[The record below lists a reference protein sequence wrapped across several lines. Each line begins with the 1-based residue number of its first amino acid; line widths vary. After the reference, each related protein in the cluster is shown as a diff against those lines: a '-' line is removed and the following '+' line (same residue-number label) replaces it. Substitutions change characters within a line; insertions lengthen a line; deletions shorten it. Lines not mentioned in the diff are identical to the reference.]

1 VNYKITLMV
10 AAIAAGAA
18 AFIVL
23 GSAFPIVQ
31 STFAQDG
38 DTNTAD
44 TCTGEVG
51 NNADCRQQGCQLGS
65 GNTQTNTFKDGDMNT
80 ADTNT
85 TDTCTGEAG
94 NNADCKQ
101 EECQLGSGNKQ
112 TNTFD

>member
-1 VNYKITLMV
+1 VNYKITLMA
-10 AAIAAGAA
+10 AAIAATA

-31 STFAQDG
+31 STFGQDG

-51 NNADCRQQGCQLGS
+51 NNADCRQQGCQIGGS

-85 TDTCTGEAG
+85 TDTC
-94 NNADCKQ
+94 Q
-101 EECQLGSGNKQ
+101 VGSGNTQ

>member
-1 VNYKITLMV
+1 MNYKTTLMV

-23 GSAFPIVQ
+23 GSVFPIVQ
-31 STFAQDG
+31 STFAQDRE
-38 DTNTAD
+38 TNTVD
-44 TCTGEVG
+44 NCTGEVG
-51 NNADCRQQGCQLGS
+51 NNADCRQQGCQIGGS

-85 TDTCTGEAG
+85 TDTC
-94 NNADCKQ
+94 Q
-101 EECQLGSGNKQ
+101 VGSGNTQ

>member
-23 GSAFPIVQ
+23 GSAFPMVQ

-38 DTNTAD
+38 DTNTAAD

-51 NNADCRQQGCQLGS
+51 NNADCRKQGCQLGGS

-85 TDTCTGEAG
+85 TDTC
-94 NNADCKQ
+94 
-101 EECQLGSGNKQ
+101 QLGSGNTQ